1 MRIRNYL
8 VAENVVSNDDI
19 DFLAET
25 TPEVV
30 GNLEQEATD
39 ANIITFIELIQDLSV
54 SMLGDGNTV
63 TDTTQRY
70 DDIVFKVSAI

>member
-1 MRIRNYL
+1 MKIRNYL
-8 VAENVVSNDDI
+8 VTEKVVSNDDI
-19 DFLAET
+19 DFLVET

-30 GNLEQEATD
+30 GSLGQEATD

-70 DDIVFKVSAI
+70 DDIVFNVSAI